1 MSQDQQPRNQPSAG
15 TSPPSSA
22 IPGPQSGM
30 PPSSGPSVPVMPP
43 QPPGEPSSQATPP
56 RRQQRSVAPQHGPQT
71 VVSPAAGARP
81 EHSAPDQLPD
91 GALSPAPQSSAHLS
105 EPGATGEAK
114 QIATLP
120 PLPILRQHEAVSE
133 RTGVPVRPALILV
146 AHILL
151 QVAVAGVV
159 VSYGWHWY
167 RAVFPETYPGSAHLI
182 QWVAPQPGMWLSLT
196 LEGALAALAALVGG
210 ACGIAGFQA
219 WNGWKWSR
227 WAGVAAV
234 VLTGV
239 LVALM
244 NWVGLAALIPAVAG
258 TVLLFLPASSE
269 FFNRFARHRT
279 KAPERYRRPDHVFYG
294 RLPRFR

>member
-1 MSQDQQPRNQPSAG
+1 MSQDQQPSNQPPAG
-15 TSPPSSA
+15 TSAPSSA
-22 IPGPQSGM
+22 APGPQPGM
-30 PPSSGPSVPVMPP
+30 PPRSGPSVPVMPTQSP
-43 QPPGEPSSQATPP
+43 DEPSSQATPP
-56 RRQQRSVAPQHGPQT
+56 RRQRRSVAPQHGPQT
-71 VVSPAAGARP
+71 VSPAGGPRQ
-81 EHSAPDQLPD
+81 EHSAPDQLRD
-91 GALSPAPQSSAHLS
+91 GPLSPASQPSAHPS
-105 EPGATGEAK
+105 EPGTAGEGK

-146 AHILL
+146 AHVLL

-182 QWVAPQPGMWLSLT
+182 QWVTPEPGKWLSLT

-258 TVLLFLPASSE
+258 TVLLFLPASSG
-269 FFNRFARHRT
+269 FFNRFARHRA
-279 KAPERYRRPDHVFYG
+279 KAPERYRRLDHVFYG